1 MLKSRMLGK
10 PLVRFCEGRGGNRI
24 LSEFPKHP
32 VYSTSSPAA
41 ALPFFGYEFAKLPRK
56 SNMPVLRISVGRAG
70 EDAGAPR
77 KKSPGAVAMSE

>member
-32 VYSTSSPAA
+32 VYSTSRQHGFKTTT
-41 ALPFFGYEFAKLPRK
+41 ALTQSFRGYLLFD
-56 SNMPVLRISVGRAG
+56 AG
-70 EDAGAPR
+70 ETPTLPAKAI
-77 KKSPGAVAMSE
+77 AE